1 MRLGVVVAFEAEI
14 GRIDKQG
21 DIRTV
26 CGIRYAEVTLGEN
39 TAVIAL
45 SGIGK
50 VNAGACVQVLISV
63 LKCDAILNIG
73 LAGNACDLPLGG
85 AVLADRVVYHDLFPE
100 DFISQDAPGTSE
112 FIPDERMRRTAEKI
126 LTEMNV
132 EYRSGTV
139 ASGDQFISDRDLKD
153 SIIRKTGCSCVEMEG
168 AAIAHISLKNDV
180 PFCLVKI
187 ISDNADDDA
196 GEQFDETVLISSYLE
211 TSVPFIRRFAESFSF

>member
-14 GRIDKQG
+14 GRIDEQG
-21 DIRTV
+21 EIKTV
-26 CGIRYAEVTLGEN
+26 CGVRYAEVPLGEN

-63 LKCDAILNIG
+63 LKCEAILNIG

-112 FIPDERMRRTAEKI
+112 FIPDEKMRMTAEKI
-126 LTEMNV
+126 LADMNV

-139 ASGDQFISDRDLKD
+139 ASGDQFISDKALKD

-168 AAIAHISLKNDV
+168 AAIAHISLKNSV

>member
-14 GRIDKQG
+14 GRIDEQG
-21 DIRTV
+21 EIKTV
-26 CGIRYAEVTLGEN
+26 CGVRYAEVPLGEN

-63 LKCDAILNIG
+63 LKCEAILNIG

-112 FIPDERMRRTAEKI
+112 FIPDEKMCMTAEKI
-126 LTEMNV
+126 LADMNV

-139 ASGDQFISDRDLKD
+139 ASGDQFISDKALKD

-168 AAIAHISLKNDV
+168 AAIAHISLKNNV

>member
-14 GRIDKQG
+14 GRIDEQG
-21 DIRTV
+21 EIRTV
-26 CGIRYAEVTLGEN
+26 CGVRYAEVPLGGN

-50 VNAGACVQVLISV
+50 VNAGACVQVLVSV

-112 FIPDERMRRTAEKI
+112 FIPDGRMRETARQI
-126 LTEMNV
+126 LEEMGV
-132 EYRSGTV
+132 VYRDGTV
-139 ASGDQFISDRDLKD
+139 ASGDQFISDNALKA
-153 SIIRKTGCSCVEMEG
+153 SIIEKTGCSCVEMEG
-168 AAIAHISLKNDV
+168 AAIAHIALKNGV

-211 TSVPFIRRFAESFSF
+211 TSVPFIRRFAERFSL

>member
-14 GRIDKQG
+14 GRIDEQG
-21 DIRTV
+21 EIKTV
-26 CGIRYAEVTLGEN
+26 CGVRYAEVPLGEN

-63 LKCDAILNIG
+63 LKCEAILNIG

-112 FIPDERMRRTAEKI
+112 FIPDEKMRMTAEKI
-126 LTEMNV
+126 LADMNV

-139 ASGDQFISDRDLKD
+139 ASGDQFISDKALKD

-168 AAIAHISLKNDV
+168 AAIAHISLKNNV

-196 GEQFDETVLISSYLE
+196 GDQFDETVLISSYLE

>member
-14 GRIDKQG
+14 GRIDEQG
-21 DIRTV
+21 EISTV
-26 CGIRYAEVTLGEN
+26 CGVRYAEVPLGGN

-50 VNAGACVQVLISV
+50 VNAGACVQVLVSV

-112 FIPDERMRRTAEKI
+112 FIPDGRMRETARQI
-126 LTEMNV
+126 LEEMGV
-132 EYRSGTV
+132 VYRDGTV
-139 ASGDQFISDRDLKD
+139 ASGDQFIYKSEDKKR
-153 SIIRKTGCSCVEMEG
+153 ICEQFGAVACEMEG
-168 AAIAHISLKNDV
+168 GAIAQVCHLNQIPCAILRA
-180 PFCLVKI
+180 
-187 ISDNADDDA
+187 ISDGADEGA
-196 GEQFDETVLISSYLE
+196 SMSYAAFAAKAAENSAKALLD
-211 TSVPFIRRFAESFSF
+211 FIKGQ

>member
-14 GRIDKQG
+14 GRIGDQG
-21 DIRTV
+21 EIKTA
-26 CGIRYAEVTLGEN
+26 CGVRYTEVTLGEN

-63 LKCDAILNIG
+63 LGCKAILNIG

-112 FIPDERMRRTAEKI
+112 FIPDSRMRDMARHI
-126 LTEMNV
+126 LEQMGV
-132 EYRSGTV
+132 EYRNGTV
-139 ASGDQFISDRDLKD
+139 ASGDQFISDRALKA
-153 SIIRKTGCSCVEMEG
+153 SIIEKTGCSCVEMEG
-168 AAIAHISLKNDV
+168 AAIAHISLKNGV

-187 ISDNADDDA
+187 ISDNADDEA
-196 GEQFDETVLISSYLE
+196 GDQFDETVLISDYLD
-211 TSVPFIRRFAESFSF
+211 TSVPFIRSFAERFSL

>member
-14 GRIDKQG
+14 GRIDEQG
-21 DIRTV
+21 EIKTV
-26 CGIRYAEVTLGEN
+26 CGVRYAEVPLGEN

-63 LKCDAILNIG
+63 LKCEAILNIG

-100 DFISQDAPGTSE
+100 GFISQDAPGTSE
-112 FIPDERMRRTAEKI
+112 FIPDEKMRMTAEKI
-126 LTEMNV
+126 LADMNV

-139 ASGDQFISDRDLKD
+139 ASGDQFISDKALKD

-168 AAIAHISLKNDV
+168 AAIAHISLKNNV

>member
-14 GRIDKQG
+14 GRIDEQG
-21 DIRTV
+21 EIRTV
-26 CGIRYAEVTLGEN
+26 CGVRYAEVPLGEN

-63 LKCDAILNIG
+63 LKCEAILNIG

-112 FIPDERMRRTAEKI
+112 FIPDEKMRMTAGKI
-126 LTEMNV
+126 LADMNV
-132 EYRSGTV
+132 EYRNGTV
-139 ASGDQFISDRDLKD
+139 ASGDQFISDKTLKD

-168 AAIAHISLKNDV
+168 AAIAHISLKNNV

-196 GEQFDETVLISSYLE
+196 GDQFDETVLISSYLE